1 MSIYSI
7 CHLNKNYI
15 ISTEGIKTNELKV
28 LHDISLE
35 IKEGEMLGI
44 IGKSGCGKTTLLKT
58 LGGMLKP
65 TSGKIFYQGKDIYQ
79 YTNEALADYRRL
91 NVGMIFQD
99 YKLINN
105 ISVRENIMIPLILN
119 HDDIEYAISKSEEM
133 ARILMVEDKMECYPY
148 ELSGGEKQRVA
159 IGRALINNPNV
170 ILADEPTGNLD
181 PKTTED
187 VINLLLK
194 IKKKYNKTVIIVTH
208 DMEIGTYCDRMI
220 KIDQGTVVI

>member
-65 TSGKIFYQGKDIYQ
+65 TSGKI
-79 YTNEALADYRRL
+79 
-91 NVGMIFQD
+91 V
-99 YKLINN
+99 
-105 ISVRENIMIPLILN
+105 
-119 HDDIEYAISKSEEM
+119 
-133 ARILMVEDKMECYPY
+133 
-148 ELSGGEKQRVA
+148 
-159 IGRALINNPNV
+159 
-170 ILADEPTGNLD
+170 
-181 PKTTED
+181 
-187 VINLLLK
+187 
-194 IKKKYNKTVIIVTH
+194 
-208 DMEIGTYCDRMI
+208 
-220 KIDQGTVVI
+220 

>member
-181 PKTTED
+181 PKTTKD

-220 KIDQGTVVI
+220 KIDQGTFVI